1 MNHEKELMINLLG
14 LLYKAGKFKNPFDS
28 IRKEKNLILTFT

>member
-1 MNHEKELMINLLG
+1 MKKELMINLLVY
-14 LLYKAGKFKNPFDS
+14 LYKAGKFKNPFDS